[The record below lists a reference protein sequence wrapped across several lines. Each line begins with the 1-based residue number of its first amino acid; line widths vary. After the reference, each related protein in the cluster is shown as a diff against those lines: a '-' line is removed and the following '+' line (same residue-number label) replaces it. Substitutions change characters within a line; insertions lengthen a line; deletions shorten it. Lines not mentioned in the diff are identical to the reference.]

1 MVSCLN
7 HMTNSISAISM
18 ETGLLYHGSSCNGL
32 WPHGTYSDG
41 MITVSAKSFTGN
53 IIKVIFKLLCHFLS
67 QSHCQRDFLISLLLN
82 NGSFHAILNVTY
94 GKGHMCRSFILAAS
108 SRSRGAVWDN
118 FPPLRWVFPLRCAF
132 AQSDQTI
139 SAVKSHSRALV
150 TFQVL
155 YRIYIA

>member
-82 NGSFHAILNVTY
+82 NGTFHAILNVTY
-94 GKGHMCRSFILAAS
+94 GKGHMCRSFILAVS

-118 FPPLRWVFPLRCAF
+118 FPPNVCGAPLKWRP
-132 AQSDQTI
+132 SDI
-139 SAVKSHSRALV
+139 NAPLFGVYRSRNRAKKKL
-150 TFQVL
+150 L
-155 YRIYIA
+155 N